1 MDIFSSH
8 IDPAW
13 VYYPSAVLLV
23 ILAIV
28 CWLTTLLTLPG
39 NWIVVGLAAGF
50 AWLFPA
56 ELGRGIEWR
65 TVIVLAVIAGVGEL
79 IEFGAGAAGAAKRGA
94 SRRAVVLSLVGAV
107 VGSVVGLV
115 VGVPIPV
122 IGPLIMAVF
131 GGAIGAFAGAYLGEL
146 WKGRGEDERIAV
158 GQGAFVGKLWGTVG
172 KLAAGAVIVAL
183 VTIDAFL

>member
-1 MDIFSSH
+1 MGILSWH
-8 IDPAW
+8 IDPVW

-23 ILAIV
+23 LMCVTA
-28 CWLTTLLTLPG
+28 WLLTLFTLPG

-65 TVIVLAVIAGVGEL
+65 TVVILLVMATVGEL
-79 IEFGAGAAGAAKRGA
+79 VEFGAGAAGAAKRGA

-122 IGPLIMAVF
+122 IGPLVVAVL
-131 GGAIGAFAGAYLGEL
+131 GGAIGAFAGAYLGEM
-146 WKGRGEDERIAV
+146 WAGRGENERIAA
-158 GQGAFVGKLWGTVG
+158 GHGAFFGRLWGTVG
-172 KLAAGAVIVAL
+172 KLAAGAIMIVIVAC
-183 VTIDAFL
+183 DAFV